1 MNFLLSFF
9 LVFYCQFFF
18 FSFHCKKKKK
28 KLKPL
33 GRIVLCCLVFALF
46 LLQEC
51 MFQWVRNS
59 EGKLVKVNFPKEPNS
74 GLNLNTDQMEHLD
87 GEQHSQYPVKRNPNA
102 YRSMRDYRH
111 PPWVS
116 APSCMLPPTNAPYG
130 STYNPSWGKHPNFS
144 WKPIPP

>member
-1 MNFLLSFF
+1 MIFITSSGEFSFISLFSILLSVFF
-9 LVFYCQFFF
+9 YFTV
-18 FSFHCKKKKK
+18 KKKK

-59 EGKLVKVNFPKEPNS
+59 KGRLVKVNFPQEPDS
-74 GLNLNTDQMEHLD
+74 RLNLNTDQMEHLE
-87 GEQHSQYPVKRNPNA
+87 GEQHSQYPVERNPNA
-102 YRSMRDYRH
+102 YRSMRDYMH

-116 APSCMLPPTNAPYG
+116 APSYIVSSTNAPYD
-130 STYNPSWGKHPNFS
+130 STYNPS
-144 WKPIPP
+144 